1 MIIASKGGN
10 IMNEDNKNNFI
21 LVDED
26 KPKEKKWK
34 KIVKILLVVA
44 IVCSFAMNGYV
55 FYNMM
60 SSSSDSTTTVTN
72 KGTVKQVNYDVKT
85 DTTSVV
91 EKASDSVVGVV
102 VYKNTTNNAFGFG
115 DNSSSSSET
124 QSGSGSGV
132 VYDKTGKYT
141 YIITNHHVIDG
152 ANKVQVVFS
161 NNEYVDAEVVGSDEY
176 SDVAILRCQPSFDV
190 SVIDLGDSNLLDK
203 GETVLAIG
211 SPLGIQYSGTVT
223 QGIVSATDRTVSVD
237 LNDDKVDDWDM
248 NVIQTDAAIN
258 PGNSGGALVNM
269 KGELVGITN
278 MKFSDESVEGMG
290 FAIPISKAEP
300 ILDEMMNQETRYKV
314 EDEDKAAYIGITCE
328 NVTSDVNQMYGI
340 PQGVYVDTVVEGGPA
355 EKAGIKKGDVI
366 TKIDGTAI
374 DAYKDLVDRL
384 EYYEAGETVEL
395 EVYRAQDGEY
405 NAQKISVTLGAKK
418 DAPSTNSSSNQQQ
431 NEKNNK

>member
-1 MIIASKGGN
+1 
-10 IMNEDNKNNFI
+10 MNEDNKNNFI

-290 FAIPISKAEP
+290 FAIAISEAKPIIDDLMASGYVTGRP
-300 ILDEMMNQETRYKV
+300 LV
-314 EDEDKAAYIGITCE
+314 GIGIKDTGYGLFIGSVSE
-328 NVTSDVNQMYGI
+328 GSGAAEAGLKVNDMI
-340 PQGVYVDTVVEGGPA
+340 LEVDGQKVSSTEEVNEIRDKK
-355 EKAGIKKGDVI
+355 KAGDYL
-366 TKIDGTAI
+366 TFKILRD
-374 DAYKDLVDRL
+374 
-384 EYYEAGETVEL
+384 GETM
-395 EVYRAQDGEY
+395 EVQVRLMEDSAD
-405 NAQKISVTLGAKK
+405 KTK
-418 DAPSTNSSSNQQQ
+418 
-431 NEKNNK
+431 